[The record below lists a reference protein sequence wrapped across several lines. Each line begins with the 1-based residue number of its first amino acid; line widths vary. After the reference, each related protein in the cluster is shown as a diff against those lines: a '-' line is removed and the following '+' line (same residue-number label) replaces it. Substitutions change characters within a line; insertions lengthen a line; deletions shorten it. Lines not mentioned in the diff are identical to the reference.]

1 MIAGSVMYRLQCKK
15 TKLQPV
21 NLYFEQPTVDTL
33 LNGEYGE
40 LYEKLCKCK
49 NNLNF
54 FHEKSLKDMYIV
66 TRNELYPKNDF
77 YSRAGTKIRDIF
89 REIPELSNFKSFID
103 LCSGPGAWTDYLL
116 ELGGKGISLSIQT
129 SNPNFCFYSTLEV
142 NPNVECKYMDI
153 REILSNSEEYTCVDL
168 ITADGAIDSEN
179 ENLQEIVCAETILT
193 ECIYIKY
200 LKLKGNFIV
209 KIFDTFTSFS
219 KTLIYTL
226 SQMFTDIYIYKPDSS
241 RGINSEKYLI
251 CLTLK
256 NKDYIDLLTNVLIN
270 YKTIPKCVIPIISVH
285 SDSKFSLGFGQYMK
299 RSVEIQCNHL
309 NKIIEK
315 LEEKI
320 TPKEDECIDFSK
332 GKYGKAKG
340 KGFEKGK
347 NYNFFEKGK
356 GDKGKGKGYKKGK
369 PY

>member
-1 MIAGSVMYRLQCKK
+1 MYRLQCKK

-21 NLYFEQPTVDTL
+21 NLYFEQPTIDTL

-54 FHEKSLKDMYIV
+54 FHEKSLKDIYIV

-77 YSRAGTKIRDIF
+77 YSRAGIKIRDIF

-142 NPNVECKYMDI
+142 NPNVECKCMDI

-270 YKTIPKCVIPIISVH
+270 YKTIPKYVIPIVSVH
-285 SDSKFSLGFGQYMK
+285 SDTKFSLGFSQYMK

-309 NKIIEK
+309 NKIIQK

-347 NYNFFEKGK
+347 NFNLFEKGK
-356 GDKGKGKGYKKGK
+356 GDKGKGK
-369 PY
+369 